1 MPNVDRFIR
10 RMEQRIDQQGW
21 AVLTHFP
28 ADDHAHAS
36 FAYTIGLTAQG
47 GPEVIIAG
55 LDPTLSE
62 HLLNDLARR
71 VVERA
76 QRFTAGQR
84 ISDVLD
90 GYDAVLV
97 EGPAAGVLRPAAA
110 YVRYG
115 ENVVRLLQ
123 VVWPDAR
130 GRFPWE
136 PGCTLS
142 LHAQP
147 LIGQP

>member
-1 MPNVDRFIR
+1 MLTQARTDTRVDPV
-10 RMEQRIDQQGW
+10 GK
-21 AVLTHFP
+21 
-28 ADDHAHAS
+28 AHS
-36 FAYTIGLTAQG
+36 C
-47 GPEVIIAG
+47 PEFIIAG
-55 LDPTLSE
+55 TDPAASQ
-62 HLLNDLARR
+62 HLLNDLAKR

-84 ISDVLD
+84 ISDLLD

-97 EGPAAGVLRPAAA
+97 EGPATGALRPAAA

-115 ENVVRLLQ
+115 KDCVSLQQ
-123 VVWPDAR
+123 VVWPDVQ

-136 PGCTLS
+136 PGCTIS
-142 LHAQP
+142 AQAQP